1 MPGILARIVATGAS
15 AAQSLLRVPNLRT
28 LESSAGFKVKSRLK
42 LRCRNCYFIRVNG
55 RMHVECREHPRHK
68 AREIF
73 NVKLL
78 W

>member
-1 MPGILARIVATGAS
+1 
-15 AAQSLLRVPNLRT
+15 
-28 LESSAGFKVKSRLK
+28 